1 MGISGMRTST
11 IMKQKPVQSHDAEIR
26 ALIKPIVAAPDPK
39 IKRIVATVD
48 ALTQRG
54 PVDLLIDPV
63 RQRLARIRPPRPL
76 RFGRLM
82 FYPLD
87 LLILPA
93 ARWTQGQQAIPRTAL
108 MPMVHH
114 VSLAMGT
121 EAAAVKAEIAH
132 RTTADVALIS
142 RLGQSLWPAAA
153 AILADSGIPKGWAS
167 TQLGE
172 ATYRPL
178 ADAVAALLAEAATLD
193 QLRAEAATGSLP
205 PRPDVVE
212 AILGRVARANKSAL
226 PMMIA
231 MLLDC
236 LPLAAALLPAAKKG
250 PEAAALHAAMDEAT
264 DLLLQQLDQENITD
278 MRIATG
284 TLAEAGAAVGGI
296 AALLKNLD
304 KAGAKPQRR
313 EQIRAVRQRLDADCK
328 ARFAWGLQDE
338 LLAPLQDPGI
348 AGSIDIPALEVAAR
362 GLRVL
367 ETEGRLVGSGAAYD
381 RLLAG
386 AAETIKGNAV
396 LDRLS
401 QVDQIR
407 LVEILCGPEAALAM
421 LTPRPAR
428 QAGSPSPSSAS
439 VDAPR
444 NVQTSRRL

>member
-1 MGISGMRTST
+1 
-11 IMKQKPVQSHDAEIR
+11 
-26 ALIKPIVAAPDPK
+26 
-39 IKRIVATVD
+39 
-48 ALTQRG
+48 
-54 PVDLLIDPV
+54 
-63 RQRLARIRPPRPL
+63 
-76 RFGRLM
+76 
-82 FYPLD
+82 
-87 LLILPA
+87 
-93 ARWTQGQQAIPRTAL
+93 
-108 MPMVHH
+108 
-114 VSLAMGT
+114 
-121 EAAAVKAEIAH
+121 
-132 RTTADVALIS
+132 
-142 RLGQSLWPAAA
+142 
-153 AILADSGIPKGWAS
+153 
-167 TQLGE
+167 
-172 ATYRPL
+172 
-178 ADAVAALLAEAATLD
+178 
-193 QLRAEAATGSLP
+193 
-205 PRPDVVE
+205 
-212 AILGRVARANKSAL
+212 
-226 PMMIA
+226 
-231 MLLDC
+231 
-236 LPLAAALLPAAKKG
+236 
-250 PEAAALHAAMDEAT
+250 MDEAT

>member
-1 MGISGMRTST
+1 
-11 IMKQKPVQSHDAEIR
+11 MKPELVQRHDAEIR
-26 ALIKPIVAAPDPK
+26 ALIKPIVGAPDPK

-82 FYPLD
+82 FHPLD
-87 LLILPA
+87 LLIVPA
-93 ARWTQGQQAIPRTAL
+93 ARWTHGQQAIPRTAL

-114 VSLAMGT
+114 VSLSMGT
-121 EAAAVKAEIAH
+121 EATAIKAEIAR

-142 RLGQSLWPAAA
+142 RLGLSLWPAAA

-172 ATYRPL
+172 PAYRPL
-178 ADAVAALLAEAATLD
+178 AAAVATLLAEAATLD
-193 QLRAEAATGSLP
+193 ALHAEAATGSLP

-212 AILGRVARANKSAL
+212 TILGRVARANKSAL
-226 PMMIA
+226 PMMLA

-236 LPLAAALLPAAKKG
+236 LPDAAALLPAAKKG
-250 PEAAALHAAMDEAT
+250 PEAAAIYAAMDAAT
-264 DLLLQQLDQENITD
+264 DLLLQQLDQEDITD

-284 TLAEAGAAVGGI
+284 TLAEAGAAAGGI
-296 AALLKNLD
+296 VALLKNLD

-313 EQIRAVRQRLDADCK
+313 DQIRAVRQRLDADCK

-338 LLAPLQDPGI
+338 LLAPLQVPGI
-348 AGSIDIPALEVAAR
+348 APGSTDIPALEAAAR

-367 ETEGRLVGSGAAYD
+367 ETEGRLIGSGAAYD
-381 RLLAG
+381 QLLAN
-386 AAETIKGNAV
+386 AAETIKDNV
-396 LDRLS
+396 MLDRLS
-401 QVDQIR
+401 QADQIR
-407 LVEILCGPEAALAM
+407 LVEILRGPEAALAM
-421 LTPRPAR
+421 LNPP
-428 QAGSPSPSSAS
+428 P
-439 VDAPR
+439 
-444 NVQTSRRL
+444 